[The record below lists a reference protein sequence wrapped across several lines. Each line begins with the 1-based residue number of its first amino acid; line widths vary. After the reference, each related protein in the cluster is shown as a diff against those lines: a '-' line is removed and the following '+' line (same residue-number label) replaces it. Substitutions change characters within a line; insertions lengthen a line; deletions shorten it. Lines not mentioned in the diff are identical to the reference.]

1 MYNIHILIVDCN
13 RTVNILCIVSTFP
26 KQLILSSWIINLR
39 FAGHKDNIYTFT
51 CYNRV
56 ATNDYKPSP
65 KALLSHIVSMVDY
78 YCYYVIFFKVIYC
91 TDIILI

>member
-1 MYNIHILIVDCN
+1 MYNVHF
-13 RTVNILCIVSTFP
+13 S

-56 ATNDYKPSP
+56 ATNNYNPSP
-65 KALLSHIVSMVDY
+65 KALLGHIVSVVDDY
-78 YCYYVIFFKVIYC
+78 YYYYVIFFKVVYC
-91 TDIILI
+91 ADIILI